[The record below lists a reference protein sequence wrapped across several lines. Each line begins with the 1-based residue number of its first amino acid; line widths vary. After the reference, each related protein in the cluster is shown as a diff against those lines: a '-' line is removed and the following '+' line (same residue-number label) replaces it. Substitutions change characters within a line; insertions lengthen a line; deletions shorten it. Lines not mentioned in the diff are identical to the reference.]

1 MSVPVQAHANEPN
14 FPPSEVRMSWSRTSM
29 MLRCVLPTL
38 LLATACSD
46 SSSGPGV
53 GDGLTPGFLPLVAL
67 FGQGMGEIKA
77 TRVPHPTTAG
87 NFAVHIEVKVRGAKA
102 NTGFQVQR
110 AAEGFG
116 AAPPAGFDIATL
128 TDGSCQRGLA
138 MAPWSAITP
147 APVYFSSFVDQG
159 TGSPILTTNAS
170 GEGQADFGQ
179 ALTFPLPA
187 FDVVFRLVE
196 VGAAP
201 KAVLQSSCTTLPL

>member
-1 MSVPVQAHANEPN
+1 M
-14 FPPSEVRMSWSRTSM
+14 FLRTSVF
-29 MLRCVLPTL
+29 LRYVLPTVL
-38 LLATACSD
+38 FTTACSD
-46 SSSGPGV
+46 SSGPKTDD
-53 GDGLTPGFLPLVAL
+53 DGLTPGFLPIVAL
-67 FGQGMGEIKA
+67 FGQGTGEIRA
-77 TRVPHPTTAG
+77 TRIAHPTTPA

-116 AAPPAGFDIATL
+116 AAPPAGFDLSTL

-138 MAPWSAITP
+138 MAPWSGITP
-147 APVYFSSFVDQG
+147 QPVYFSSFVDQG

-170 GEGQADFGQ
+170 GDGQADFQQ